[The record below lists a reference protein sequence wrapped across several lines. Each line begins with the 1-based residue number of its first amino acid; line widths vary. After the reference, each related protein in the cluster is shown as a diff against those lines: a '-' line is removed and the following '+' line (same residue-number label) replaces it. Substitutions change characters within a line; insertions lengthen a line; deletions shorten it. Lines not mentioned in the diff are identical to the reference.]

1 MTTPNEERAG
11 HTPGP
16 WAARREFSSLCIVDA
31 QGDYIADIHDRET
44 YDENLEVEDESASEA
59 EASANARLIAAA
71 PDMKDAI
78 KDVLHFHDSGGH
90 EGDLDEALRLCR
102 AAIAKARGEA

>member
-1 MTTPNEERAG
+1 MMAKEA

-16 WAARREFSSLCIVDA
+16 WEWAKNYAGLFGPDGAEVLPFAPYENIWVPYYSGS
-31 QGDYIADIHDRET
+31 GEAD
-44 YDENLEVEDESASEA
+44 
-59 EASANARLIAAA
+59 ARLIAAA

-78 KDVLHFHDSGGH
+78 AEVLHFHDSGGH

-102 AAIAKARGEA
+102 AAIAKARGEAS